1 MSKNNSSA
9 PSLAAL
15 KMVGRKPV
23 SGVKRG
29 KSSSETALVS
39 RQIVSRRS
47 SGVKSTGRNTARK
60 TTTQTETLAAFKAI
74 RPKTKIAKEDCD
86 CIMVA
91 IAIFCSSLVALDF
104 FEDRAANTAGSVD
117 IAEDIIYGRYG
128 DSGVDTDDL
137 HQGHEN
143 THQGVGKAKAFQ
155 QAPYGNAD
163 DDRDTDGTCDI
174 DLDDNRGG
182 MVEHIVEQVPDT
194 AGVNYQHQKGKG
206 D

>member
-1 MSKNNSSA
+1 
-9 PSLAAL
+9 
-15 KMVGRKPV
+15 
-23 SGVKRG
+23 
-29 KSSSETALVS
+29 
-39 RQIVSRRS
+39 
-47 SGVKSTGRNTARK
+47 
-60 TTTQTETLAAFKAI
+60 
-74 RPKTKIAKEDCD
+74 
-86 CIMVA
+86 MVA
-91 IAIFCSSLVALDF
+91 IAIFCSSLVALEF

-128 DSGVDTDDL
+128 YSGVDTDDL

-155 QAPYGNAD
+155 QAPHGNAD

>member
-39 RQIVSRRS
+39 RQIVRRRS

-74 RPKTKIAKEDCD
+74 KPKTKIAKEDCD

-91 IAIFCSSLVALDF
+91 IAIFCSSLVALDW
-104 FEDRAANTAGSVD
+104 AANTAGSVD

-128 DSGVDTDDL
+128 YSGVDTDDL

-143 THQGVGKAKAFQ
+143 THQGIGKAKAFQ
-155 QAPYGNAD
+155 QASHGNAD

>member
-29 KSSSETALVS
+29 KSSSETDLVS

-104 FEDRAANTAGSVD
+104 
-117 IAEDIIYGRYG
+117 
-128 DSGVDTDDL
+128 
-137 HQGHEN
+137 
-143 THQGVGKAKAFQ
+143 
-155 QAPYGNAD
+155 
-163 DDRDTDGTCDI
+163 
-174 DLDDNRGG
+174 
-182 MVEHIVEQVPDT
+182 
-194 AGVNYQHQKGKG
+194 
-206 D
+206 

>member
-1 MSKNNSSA
+1 MSKKQQLSA
-9 PSLAAL
+9 FL
-15 KMVGRKPV
+15 GRIEDGRQKTGFRCEAGQV
-23 SGVKRG
+23 FKRDSFGVAPD
-29 KSSSETALVS
+29 SEPQKQRRQKHRQEHRQKNDDPDGNLGGVQSNQAENEDRKGGLRLHHGSDSDFLLVF
-39 RQIVSRRS
+39 
-47 SGVKSTGRNTARK
+47 GG
-60 TTTQTETLAAFKAI
+60 FG
-74 RPKTKIAKEDCD
+74 
-86 CIMVA
+86 
-91 IAIFCSSLVALDF
+91 F
-104 FEDRAANTAGSVD
+104 FEDRAADTAGSVD
-117 IAEDIIYGRYG
+117 IAENIIYGRYG
-128 DSGVDTDDL
+128 YSGVDTDDL

-155 QAPYGNAD
+155 QASHGNAD

>member
-29 KSSSETALVS
+29 KSSSETALVL

-91 IAIFCSSLVALDF
+91 IAIFCSSLGGFGF
-104 FEDRAANTAGSVD
+104 FEDRAADTAGSVD
-117 IAEDIIYGRYG
+117 IAEDIIYGRYSY
-128 DSGVDTDDL
+128 SGVDADDL

-143 THQGVGKAKAFQ
+143 THQASVK
-155 QAPYGNAD
+155 P
-163 DDRDTDGTCDI
+163 R
-174 DLDDNRGG
+174 RSSRRP
-182 MVEHIVEQVPDT
+182 MVTLMMIAIPMEPVI
-194 AGVNYQHQKGKG
+194 
-206 D
+206 

>member
-39 RQIVSRRS
+39 RQKQRRQKHRQEHRQKNDDPDGNLG
-47 SGVKSTGRNTARK
+47 GVQSDQAENEDRK
-60 TTTQTETLAAFKAI
+60 GGLRLHHGSDSDFL
-74 RPKTKIAKEDCD
+74 
-86 CIMVA
+86 
-91 IAIFCSSLVALDF
+91 LVFGGFGF

-128 DSGVDTDDL
+128 YSGVDTDDL

-155 QAPYGNAD
+155 QAPHGNAD

>member
-29 KSSSETALVS
+29 KSSSETDLVS

-74 RPKTKIAKEDCD
+74 KPKTKIAKEDCD

-104 FEDRAANTAGSVD
+104 LRIGPPIRPAALISPR
-117 IAEDIIYGRYG
+117 ILY
-128 DSGVDTDDL
+128 
-137 HQGHEN
+137 
-143 THQGVGKAKAFQ
+143 
-155 QAPYGNAD
+155 
-163 DDRDTDGTCDI
+163 TDGTATAALTPMTFI
-174 DLDDNRGG
+174 RGTKIRIRASVKPRRSSRRP
-182 MVEHIVEQVPDT
+182 MVTLMMIAIPMEPVI
-194 AGVNYQHQKGKG
+194 
-206 D
+206 

>member
-1 MSKNNSSA
+1 
-9 PSLAAL
+9 
-15 KMVGRKPV
+15 
-23 SGVKRG
+23 
-29 KSSSETALVS
+29 
-39 RQIVSRRS
+39 
-47 SGVKSTGRNTARK
+47 
-60 TTTQTETLAAFKAI
+60 
-74 RPKTKIAKEDCD
+74 
-86 CIMVA
+86 MVA

-104 FEDRAANTAGSVD
+104 LRIGPPIRPAGSVD

-128 DSGVDTDDL
+128 YSGVDTDDL

-143 THQGVGKAKAFQ
+143 THQGIGKAKAFQ
-155 QAPYGNAD
+155 QASHGNAD

>member
-39 RQIVSRRS
+39 RQIVRRRS

-74 RPKTKIAKEDCD
+74 KPKTKIAKEDCD

-104 FEDRAANTAGSVD
+104 LRIGPPIRPAALIS
-117 IAEDIIYGRYG
+117 DIIYGRYG
-128 DSGVDTDDL
+128 YSGVDTDDL

-155 QAPYGNAD
+155 QAPHGNAD

>member
-86 CIMVA
+86 CIMV
-91 IAIFCSSLVALDF
+91 FGGFGF

-128 DSGVDTDDL
+128 YSGVDTDDL

-155 QAPYGNAD
+155 QAPHGNAD